1 MKMTGKIPTMTD
13 PSFDRAFHNRD
24 PAMELLKKMDQSR
37 RDLEEVMGD
46 YVEGEVLESDG
57 SSGSESL
64 RLPQLENEK
73 TGDEQIQ

>member
-1 MKMTGKIPTMTD
+1 
-13 PSFDRAFHNRD
+13 
-24 PAMELLKKMDQSR
+24 MELLKKMDQSR

-46 YVEGEVLESDG
+46 YVEGEVLEPDG